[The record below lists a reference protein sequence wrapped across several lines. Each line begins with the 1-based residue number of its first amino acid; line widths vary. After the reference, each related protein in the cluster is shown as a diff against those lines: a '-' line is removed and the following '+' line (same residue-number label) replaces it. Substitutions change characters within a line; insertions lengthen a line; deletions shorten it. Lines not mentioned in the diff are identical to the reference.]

1 MARYHY
7 KALTRDGGRAEGE
20 VEAADRIGAVA
31 AIERLGQTP
40 VVVEPAGVSGKGA
53 AKGRMRLTF
62 SRRQRMR
69 SRDVLLFSTEL
80 ADLLAAGMTLGS
92 ALNCL
97 GERADKGDATS
108 MVACDLRDRIIRGVS
123 LSDALAA
130 HPDSFPALY
139 VNMIRAGEA
148 GGVVE
153 DVLRGLVEHYERFQ
167 DLRERV
173 TMALVY
179 PCIVLLLGLAT
190 LVFSMVYVIPQFQDI
205 FDRMGSTLPLPT
217 RILIDTSA
225 WMQRFGGFLTLG
237 VLLLAYLV
245 KRMINTPSGRRRWDG
260 LKLSLPLVRGIVA
273 SGSFAGLART
283 LQTLLANGVPVL
295 QALRVTE
302 QTVGNSVIGEELRRA
317 RERVTDGTT
326 ISGPLAAGRVF
337 PSLMTDMLAIGERT
351 GDMAG
356 ALGHIGRRYE
366 NDLNRHIKIFTTALE
381 PILIVLVAVIVGF
394 VAVSVLMAVFRIT
407 SGLDIG

>member
-1 MARYHY
+1 MPIYGY
-7 KALTRDGGRAEGE
+7 KALARDGQRIAGE
-20 VEAADRIGAVA
+20 IDAADRLSALA
-31 AIERLGQTP
+31 EIERLGYTP
-40 VVVEPAGVSGKGA
+40 VTVSDRGTTAVG
-53 AKGRMRLTF
+53 GSRERFRLTL
-62 SRRQRMR
+62 SRKQRMR
-69 SRDVLLFSTEL
+69 PRDVLLFSTEL
-80 ADLLAAGMTLGS
+80 ADLLAAGMTLGA

-97 GERADKGDATS
+97 GGRGADDITAC
-108 MVACDLRDRIIRGVS
+108 VARDLRDRIVRGVS

-130 HPDSFPALY
+130 HPDSFPSLY
-139 VNMIRAGEA
+139 VNMVRAGEA

-167 DLRERV
+167 DLKERV

-179 PCIVLLLGLAT
+179 PCIVLVLGLAT
-190 LVFSMVYVIPQFQDI
+190 MVFSLVYVVPQFQEI

-217 RILIDTSA
+217 QILIDTSV
-225 WMQRFGGFLTLG
+225 WLKRYGGFLAIG
-237 VLLLAYLV
+237 ILLLGILL
-245 KRMINTPSGRRRWDG
+245 KRMVESDSGRMRWDG
-260 LKLSLPLVRGIVA
+260 LKLKFPLVRGIVA
-273 SGSFAGLART
+273 SGTFAGLART
-283 LQTLLANGVPVL
+283 LQTLLSNGVPVL

-302 QTVGNSVIGEELRRA
+302 QTLGNRVIGEELRRA

-326 ISGPLAAGRVF
+326 ISGPLAAGNVF
-337 PSLMTDMLAIGERT
+337 PTLMTDMLAIGERT

-381 PILIVLVAVIVGF
+381 PILIVLVAIMVGF

-407 SGLDIG
+407 SGLEIG